1 MACMVSRRILSVHR
15 IVAGIGWFMEVLVRC
30 SLAAGIHDINRDRS
44 VFPWGKHLELWKRA
58 HTHSNPGFKPPPDAH
73 NANSC
78 QLFCPHSLALVR
90 LHAMYT
96 KVRMGGEPMLPHQ
109 AIASLRPEIR
119 VIVGRQK
126 RRQRE
131 REREGERERGREG
144 ERERG
149 REGERE
155 KGRIPFLWSH
165 VCVGAAGQRANFQH
179 PRALGHLLTRLVFQ
193 ADLDFSLLWAGCL
206 RASSPGTV

>member
-131 REREGERERGREG
+131 RERE
-144 ERERG
+144 
-149 REGERE
+149 

-165 VCVGAAGQRANFQH
+165 VCVGAAGQSANFQH
-179 PRALGHLLTRLVFQ
+179 PRAFGHLLTRLVFQ